1 MATESDW
8 SNTTNNM
15 RWSLGP
21 QSNQD
26 GRQKMNDGLLSGDVN
41 RMGEVQ
47 IGFYET
53 QNKKDVRDSFDA
65 CKAADQHRLYNIG
78 REILGLKPV

>member
-1 MATESDW
+1 MATTSDW
-8 SNTTNNM
+8 SNTENNM

-26 GRQKMNDGLLSGDVN
+26 GRQKMNDALLAKDIN
-41 RMGEVQ
+41 RMGELK

-65 CKAADQHRLYNIG
+65 CASENQGRLYNIG
-78 REILGLKPV
+78 RSILGLPPA